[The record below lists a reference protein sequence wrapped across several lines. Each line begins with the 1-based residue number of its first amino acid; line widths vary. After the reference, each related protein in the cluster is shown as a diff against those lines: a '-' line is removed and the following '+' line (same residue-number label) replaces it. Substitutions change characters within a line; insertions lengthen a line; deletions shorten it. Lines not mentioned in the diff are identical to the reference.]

1 MNEHL
6 AALQTWI
13 GEEGLDLAYISDPIN
28 INYYTGFFQD
38 PEERITAL
46 IVAPDHDPFL
56 FTPQL
61 TIEEVKKAGWAYP
74 VFGYLDH
81 EDPFAKLASHIKAV
95 NPNPTKWAIEKDN
108 LAVFKF
114 EAIMKQFPDAT
125 FPIDAS
131 RFIEKQ
137 RPVSYTHLT
146 LPTNS
151 LV

>member
-61 TIEEVKKAGWAYP
+61 TIEEVKKPAGPTRYSVILITRTRLQNWRVILKP
-74 VFGYLDH
+74 STPIRQNGQSKKIIS
-81 EDPFAKLASHIKAV
+81 PFS
-95 NPNPTKWAIEKDN
+95 N
-108 LAVFKF
+108 LKR
-114 EAIMKQFPDAT
+114 
-125 FPIDAS
+125 S
-131 RFIEKQ
+131 
-137 RPVSYTHLT
+137 
-146 LPTNS
+146 
-151 LV
+151 